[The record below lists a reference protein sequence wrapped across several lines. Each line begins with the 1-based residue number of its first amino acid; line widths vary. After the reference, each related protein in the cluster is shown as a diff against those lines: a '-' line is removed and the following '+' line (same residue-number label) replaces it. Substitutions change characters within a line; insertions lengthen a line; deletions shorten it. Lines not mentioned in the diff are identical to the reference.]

1 MALGKLS
8 EETVKRL
15 PVPER
20 GNRVIYFAGATI
32 QGAKA
37 PRGFGVRVTAAGARA
52 FVLNYR
58 VRGREHRFTIGAWP
72 D

>member
-8 EETVKRL
+8 EGTVKRL

-32 QGAKA
+32 QGA
-37 PRGFGVRVTAAGARA
+37 
-52 FVLNYR
+52 
-58 VRGREHRFTIGAWP
+58 
-72 D
+72 